1 MCGVCVE
8 GCVGVCVMCECG
20 GFVCDVCECGVV
32 CVCLCVVFCFLCVFV
47 GLVVECV
54 W

>member
-1 MCGVCVE
+1 MCVWFVCGGVC
-8 GCVGVCVMCECG
+8 VCVMCECG

-32 CVCLCVVFCFLCVFV
+32 CVCLCVFV
-47 GLVVECV
+47 GFVVVCV